1 MILWSPSLIWVANSE
16 IWESENESERKR
28 QSEAEGASEKKKE
41 MG

>member
-28 QSEAEGASEKKKE
+28 LSEGASEKKKE